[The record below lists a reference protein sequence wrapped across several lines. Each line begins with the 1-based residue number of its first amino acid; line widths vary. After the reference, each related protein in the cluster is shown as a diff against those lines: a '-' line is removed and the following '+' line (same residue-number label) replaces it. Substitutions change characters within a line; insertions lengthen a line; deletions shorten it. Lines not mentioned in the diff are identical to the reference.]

1 MPTKSKTQA
10 SAEPMRVPQL
20 RNNMAIFSKIFLG
33 VLALSTVVRELFGH
47 PSWWSIFVSA
57 VEIPAAMLI
66 ANLLLERSNMLTAR
80 PHQLPR
86 VEN

>member
-1 MPTKSKTQA
+1 
-10 SAEPMRVPQL
+10 
-20 RNNMAIFSKIFLG
+20 MAIFSKIFLG
-33 VLALSTVVRELFGH
+33 VLALGTVVRELFGH